1 MKSTSNSSEA
11 SSSVL
16 DSSSPLGEDTL
27 PWRSFGVNISGR
39 LQGLS
44 CDALKT
50 GWTLTIQGGRPS
62 SRYELVPLRALMRK
76 GPSHLGTSLRL
87 LCSSGRFLVC
97 NMTYW
102 PTLNSRCLW
111 RLSYCCFCESWD
123 FAICSCASPTRF
135 LTLVAKSSDCGCVVS
150 VPIAR
155 SIGKAMLSPYNSS
168 NASS

>member
-16 DSSSPLGEDTL
+16 CSSGLVGVDTL
-27 PWRSFGVNISGR
+27 PGRSDGVETSGKVYD
-39 LQGLS
+39 LTW
-44 CDALKT
+44 DTLKT

-62 SRYELVPLRALMRK
+62 SRYALVPLRALMRK
-76 GPSHLGTSLRL
+76 GPSHLGASLHL

-102 PTLNSRCLW
+102 PILNSRCLCH
-111 RLSYCCFCESWD
+111 LSYCCFCESWD
-123 FAICSCASPTRF
+123 FAICSCASRTRF
-135 LTLVAKSSDCGCVVS
+135 LTLVAKSSDYGCIVS

-168 NASS
+168 NAGF